1 MYLDSYC
8 EIIGILHSIRKE
20 ELGIKAVIIIQKEI
34 ILPLDPID
42 LKLFLGKH
50 VQIFNNNG
58 TYIIKE
64 RVP

>member
-1 MYLDSYC
+1 MYLDPYC

-20 ELGIKAVIIIQKEI
+20 ELGTKAVIIIQKEI
-34 ILPLDPID
+34 IFPLDHKD

-58 TYIIKE
+58 KYIIKE
-64 RVP
+64 WVP

>member
-1 MYLDSYC
+1 MYLDPYC
-8 EIIGILHSIRKE
+8 EIIGILHSIHKD
-20 ELGIKAVIIIQKEI
+20 ELGTKAVITINKEI
-34 ILPLDPID
+34 ILPLAPKN
-42 LKLFLGKH
+42 LKNFLGKH

>member
-1 MYLDSYC
+1 MYLDPYC
-8 EIIGILHSIRKE
+8 EIIGILHTISKE
-20 ELGIKAVIIIQKEI
+20 ELDTKAVIMIQKEI
-34 ILPLDPID
+34 IFPLYPKD

-64 RVP
+64 WVS